1 MSRRLWYRVLAPF
14 ISVATLAVILTSCG
28 GAPVLAGTVSTL
40 TYCTNGG
47 TALTL
52 QLYHPTAVPKH
63 PVPVVVY
70 VHGGAWE
77 LGTPSIQPGTHVG
90 DVESDLVNHG
100 WDFATVQYR
109 LAPQWPWPSQIID
122 AKCAIRYLRASAAFL
137 HIDPS
142 RIGVMGWSAGGQLAA
157 MAGLAGPNAG
167 FDVGQYV
174 DQSSRVQAVVDE
186 YGPADLAA
194 PGWLSSPIAPQVD
207 PTVFGVTPGSDTA
220 ALAAASPV
228 TYVGPSAPPF
238 LVIQGAEDSIVVP
251 PQSIE
256 LVDRLTAAHD
266 EARLIMVQGAG
277 HGFKQAGS
285 SPIKPDIVTL
295 TSDVASFFLAELAQ
309 PG

>member
-1 MSRRLWYRVLAPF
+1 M
-14 ISVATLAVILTSCG
+14 
-28 GAPVLAGTVSTL
+28 
-40 TYCTNGG
+40 
-47 TALTL
+47 
-52 QLYHPTAVPKH
+52 
-63 PVPVVVY
+63 
-70 VHGGAWE
+70 
-77 LGTPSIQPGTHVG
+77 
-90 DVESDLVNHG
+90 
-100 WDFATVQYR
+100 QYR
-109 LAPQWPWPSQIID
+109 LAPQWPWPAQIID
-122 AKCAIRYLRASAAFL
+122 TKCAIRYLRASAAFL

-220 ALAAASPV
+220 ALAAASP
-228 TYVGPSAPPF
+228 APPTWARAHR
-238 LVIQGAEDSIVVP
+238 LSSSSRGPEDSIVVP
-251 PQSIE
+251 PQSVIE